1 MFSISVAIPLVSL
14 CGCVSLIMTIIS
26 NTFYFHSYQ
35 EEEGLRGGKGGG
47 GVPGRERIALPRIPL
62 PSLPP
67 PPLPNTFPYSSWTE
81 IQNL

>member
-1 MFSISVAIPLVSL
+1 MFCISVAIPLVSL

-47 GVPGRERIALPRIPL
+47 RRARKGKNCS
-62 PSLPP
+62 PSHSPS
-67 PPLPNTFPYSSWTE
+67 FPSSSSSP
-81 IQNL
+81 